1 MASFDLGNKIKGAS
15 ALVPQTVGVANIN
28 SLAVD
33 TKGFESVA
41 FVATVGSGN
50 TSATINAAMF
60 FYESDDNTRAN
71 ATALSASRI
80 IENPLL
86 NASNATFTASVVPTK
101 RYAFVELDP
110 VATFGSAVSIT
121 AILGDPHNTPTT

>member
-1 MASFDLGNKIKGAS
+1 MASFDLGNKIKGAA
-15 ALVPQTVGVANIN
+15 ALVPQTAGVANIN

-33 TKGFESVA
+33 TQGFESVA

-50 TSATINAAMF
+50 TSATINAVMA

-80 IENPLL
+80 IENPTL
-86 NASNATFTASVVPTK
+86 NAANTTFTASVVPTK

-110 VATFGSAVSIT
+110 AATFGSAVSIT
-121 AILGDPHNTPTT
+121 AILGDPHNAPTL